1 MALSVK
7 DVEHVSKLSRL
18 SFGEDE
24 KKEFVEK
31 LNSVVDYIEKLEEV
45 DVEGVNPTYHALD
58 IKNVFREDEVKPS
71 FKRKDILNNAPDS
84 EGGCFRVPKVVK

>member
-7 DVEHVSKLSRL
+7 DVEYVSKLSRL

-24 KKEFVEK
+24 KKDFVEK
-31 LNSVVDYIEKLEEV
+31 LNSVVEYIEKLEEV
-45 DVEGVNPTYHALD
+45 DVEGVKPMYHAVD
-58 IKNVFREDEVKPS
+58 VKNVFREDEVKPS
-71 FKRKDILNNAPDS
+71 FKREDMISNAPDV

>member
-18 SFGEDE
+18 SFGDDE
-24 KKEFVEK
+24 KKDFVEK

-45 DVEGVNPTYHALD
+45 DVEGVDPTYHG
-58 IKNVFREDEVKPS
+58 
-71 FKRKDILNNAPDS
+71 LN
-84 EGGCFRVPKVVK
+84 